1 MMTALI
7 TCTVLAVIL
16 GLGTGLVACCAGI
29 VHHRLARAQ
38 SCSSAFEQQLSS
50 ATSL

>member
-1 MMTALI
+1 MLTALI
-7 TCTVLAVIL
+7 ISTILAVIL

-29 VHHRLARAQ
+29 VHRRLAHAQ
-38 SCSSAFEQQLSS
+38 YCYSSLEQHLSS